1 MTKIS
6 FPVHHADASRTQSR
20 TPEHACMFMA
30 QKLTNRTCSYVK
42 EKIMYYTPV
51 KNIIRVLV
59 IIALVGFG
67 LKPTSAAMMFDN
79 NNGPEL
85 PAGCESINAPEGNK
99 LAFHVYAKGVQIY
112 KYNGF
117 KWEPFAPL
125 ATLYAEPNY
134 FGEIGTHY
142 VGPHWES
149 KSGSK
154 VKAERVLGTGCTPDS
169 TAVAWLLLKKVETS
183 GNGIFSKVTYIQ
195 RTNTTGGLT
204 PTEAGALNE
213 LKEVPYTAEYYFYR
227 SDSPELPQ

>member
-1 MTKIS
+1 
-6 FPVHHADASRTQSR
+6 
-20 TPEHACMFMA
+20 
-30 QKLTNRTCSYVK
+30 
-42 EKIMYYTPV
+42 MYYTPV

-59 IIALVGFG
+59 IIALVGFT
-67 LKPTSAAMMFDN
+67 LKPTSAAILFDN

-117 KWEPFAPL
+117 RWELFGPL
-125 ATLYAEPNY
+125 ASLYAEPNY
-134 FGEIGTHY
+134 FGEVGTHY

-169 TAVAWLLLKKVETS
+169 SAVAWLLLKKVETS
-183 GNGIFSKVTYIQ
+183 GNGIFTKVTYIQ
-195 RTNTTGGLT
+195 RTNTTGGLA
-204 PTEAGALNE
+204 PTEAGVLNE
-213 LKEVPYTAEYYFYR
+213 LREVPYTAEYYFYR